1 MGTRESKSRVEDLV
15 FCSSFTSFVFSLLAF
30 CLVYFAF
37 FRFPFSVF
45 LFSFSFFLFLFS
57 RFSSLLFT
65 FLQFSSTGPSGRVVV
80 CVDVCEWSDGRV
92 RMWMVDGNWVH
103 G

>member
-1 MGTRESKSRVEDLV
+1 MVGYEGEQVTGRRLGLLFQFHV
-15 FCSSFTSFVFSLLAF
+15 FCLFPFGFLLGVF
-30 CLVYFAF
+30 CV
-37 FRFPFSVF
+37 FPFSVF
-45 LFSFSFFLFLFS
+45 RFPFFFFLFLFS